1 MEPFNIIFLDI
12 DGVVNTEH
20 HLRWQKRQTGTMKNR
35 NWSPVACRHIML
47 LCEQFDARIVISST
61 WRIDHEMHVLRSIL
75 DRNDINPELLI
86 GATPILV
93 HEAKAGSF
101 CRGDEIKRWLE
112 ENAYRNYV
120 IIDDLLP
127 SEFLEEQHSN
137 LVTVKPDKG
146 FAVKQAAIKA
156 GEILNGSESRGPSSC
171 EESI

>member
-1 MEPFNIIFLDI
+1 MEPSNIIFLDI
-12 DGVVNTEH
+12 DGVMNTEH

-35 NWSPVACRHIML
+35 NWSPVACQHIML

-61 WRIDHEMHVLRSIL
+61 WRIDHDPKELRGIL
-75 DRNDINPELLI
+75 EKNDINPDLMI

-93 HEAKAGSF
+93 HEAEAGAF

-112 ENAYRNYV
+112 ENPHRNYV
-120 IIDDLLP
+120 ILDDLLP
-127 SEFLEEQHSN
+127 SEFLEEQHPH

-156 GEILNGSESRGPSSC
+156 GEILGGN
-171 EESI
+171 